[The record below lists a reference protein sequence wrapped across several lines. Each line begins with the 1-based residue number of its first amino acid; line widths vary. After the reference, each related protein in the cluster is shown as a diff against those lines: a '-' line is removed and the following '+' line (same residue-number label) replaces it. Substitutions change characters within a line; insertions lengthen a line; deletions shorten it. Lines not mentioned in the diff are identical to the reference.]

1 MSIVNSPTRIRLP
14 VQPTDPES
22 ESTHVEVAVHYSR
35 GGTNWYSYKPES
47 GGIYATAQPV
57 TVRDGCVSFILGS
70 GAKTLLVGATHLNRK
85 KLEAVGK
92 EVEQQ
97 IKSRSGAAWEL
108 VLRVLSH
115 HQLALQSEAPCPVAG

>member
-1 MSIVNSPTRIRLP
+1 MSILNSATKIRLP
-14 VQPTDPES
+14 VQSADPES
-22 ESTHVEVAVHYSR
+22 ESTHVEVAVYYSR
-35 GGTNWYSYKPES
+35 GGTNWYTYKAES

-57 TVRDGCVSFILGS
+57 TVKDGCVSFILGS
-70 GAKTLLVGATHLNRK
+70 GAKTLLAEATRLNRK
-85 KLEAVGK
+85 KLDGVGK

-115 HQLALQSEAPCPVAG
+115 HGLALSEAPCPVAG